1 MPIFIGFVKQL
12 AQVVNSGMEEIT
24 MRNLKYYP
32 ILTCSLL
39 LILSLSM
46 LAQAQTLLGQW
57 TFEPGKELVD
67 LKKNFGDIKLTG
79 ATVSKGQLVLGT
91 NKWGITT
98 GYTGPD
104 ITEKTLVAWLY
115 IDDLDIKLGAPLAIN
130 RSSSDHF
137 DAIVYAERQPRRF
150 MAGSSNFTR
159 TQDAIPGFEEKET
172 GKLIYLAISY
182 EDSKGQAHVRI
193 YRNTDLIGDYTQGF
207 IDTWVK
213 GDTEALFGVRALIGG
228 TAYGWVG
235 ERVEDARIYGAV
247 LSQDEIKKLRPD
259 SLQVEA
265 RGKLATLWGAIKAK

>member
-1 MPIFIGFVKQL
+1 
-12 AQVVNSGMEEIT
+12 
-24 MRNLKYYP
+24 MRNLERYFT
-32 ILTCSLL
+32 LTCSVLL
-39 LILSLSM
+39 MLVLSIPV
-46 LAQAQTLLGQW
+46 LAQGEKQETPVGHW
-57 TFEPGKELVD
+57 TFEPGKEKVD
-67 LKKNFGDIKLTG
+67 LTEHFGDIELRG
-79 ATVSKGQLVLGT
+79 ATVEKGQLVLGS
-91 NKWGITT
+91 NKWALTT
-98 GYTGPD
+98 GYKGPD
-104 ITEKTLVAWLY
+104 IKEKTLVAWVY
-115 IDDLDIKLGAPLAIN
+115 IDDLNITHGAPLAIN

-172 GKLIYLAISY
+172 GKLISLAISY
-182 EDSKGQAHVRI
+182 EDSGGQAHVRI
-193 YRNTDLIGDYTQGF
+193 YRNDDLIGDYTQGF

-259 SLQVEA
+259 TLPVEA
-265 RGKLATLWGAIKAK
+265 RGKLATLWGAEKAK